1 MSWMKKLFGGKAA
14 PATESVDEK
23 ALALAV
29 RLKLVPYAKGLRG
42 AEELFV
48 PVDQFL
54 TALEMRAAGSPTMR
68 LLNRPETVRASARIA
83 LQSEVLKGNMP
94 FFYKD
99 TGNSTV
105 FMSDVKLR
113 ARDLASHATW
123 LLERGQATLASV
135 YAQAL
140 EDLEDDM
147 ETYAALSNTPGVT
160 YNDGKELGKTFEVG
174 ADEDHNHPIQPV
186 LRRKNSGIRP
196 S

>member
-14 PATESVDEK
+14 PATPQVDEK

-29 RLKLVPYAKGLRG
+29 KMKLVPYAKGLRG

-48 PVDQFL
+48 PADQFL

-68 LLNRPETVRASARIA
+68 LLSRPETVRASARIA

-99 TGNSTV
+99 SGNSTV
-105 FMSDVKLR
+105 IISDVKFR
-113 ARDLASHATW
+113 ARDLSDHAAW
-123 LLERGQATLASV
+123 LIDRGQVTLASV

-147 ETYAALSNTPGVT
+147 QTYATLSNTPGVT

-174 ADEDHNHPIQPV
+174 ADEDRNHPIQPV
-186 LRRKNSGIRP
+186 LRHKNSGIRP